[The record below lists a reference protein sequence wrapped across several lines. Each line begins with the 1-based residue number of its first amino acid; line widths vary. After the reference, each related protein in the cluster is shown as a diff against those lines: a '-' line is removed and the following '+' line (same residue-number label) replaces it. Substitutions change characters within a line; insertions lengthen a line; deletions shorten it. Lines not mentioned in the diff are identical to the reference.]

1 MFGLTFFSSHRFPQK
16 SEFTLQVSVGAF
28 DEGLLPAVK
37 SWVAGA
43 EAKGHTG
50 MFVSPLG
57 DEICVVAVTHVCC
70 GVKADESY
78 AQELYNFAKKRVF
91 SSPDATA
98 ADLAWEKLIVG
109 QLSKTPQV

>member
-1 MFGLTFFSSHRFPQK
+1 M
-16 SEFTLQVSVGAF
+16 SVGSF
-28 DEGLLPAVK
+28 DEALLPAVK
-37 SWVAGA
+37 AWVAAA

-57 DEICVVAVTHVCC
+57 DEVCVVSLTHVCC
-70 GVKADESY
+70 GLKTDESY

-91 SSPDATA
+91 SSPDPTG

-109 QLSKTPQV
+109 QLSKTLALP

>member
-1 MFGLTFFSSHRFPQK
+1 M
-16 SEFTLQVSVGAF
+16 SVGAF

-57 DEICVVAVTHVCC
+57 DEICVVAITHFCC
-70 GVKADESY
+70 GVKPDESY
-78 AQELYNFAKKRVF
+78 AQDLYNFAKKRVF

-98 ADLAWEKLIVG
+98 ADLAWEKLIVA
-109 QLSKTPQV
+109 QLSKNQ